1 LEVSQP
7 DKFYVRAYM
16 TAEDAGNSYDAVF
29 TALRMQEYSKSDV
42 HGHKIMFP
50 FGPIK
55 L

>member
-1 LEVSQP
+1 
-7 DKFYVRAYM
+7 M

-42 HGHKIMFP
+42 HGHKIINR
-50 FGPIK
+50 FGRIK